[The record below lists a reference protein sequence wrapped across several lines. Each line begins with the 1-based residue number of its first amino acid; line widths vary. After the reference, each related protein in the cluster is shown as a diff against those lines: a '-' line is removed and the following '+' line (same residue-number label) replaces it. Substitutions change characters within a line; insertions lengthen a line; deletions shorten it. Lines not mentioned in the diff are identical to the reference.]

1 MIEFQTEKLKEVDQ
15 MKSKFIENISHELRT
30 PLTLIKGPIEQLLDN
45 DKVENRKK
53 IYKMIKRN
61 SERLHNLV
69 NEILDLSKLE
79 YGKMML
85 RAQKNDIVSF
95 VKMLA
100 LSFESLGKKKGIKI
114 SISSSSELIEV
125 YYDKEKIQKIIT
137 NLLSNAFKFTQERG
151 EVSVSI
157 EEVISEQKLYI
168 RISDSGIGLSEEELP
183 KIFDRFY
190 QVDNSSYEGTG
201 IGLSLTKELV
211 ELHHGEIS
219 VESTV
224 GKGTAV
230 TLSFSLGRKHL
241 QDEELIHDDSELVFK
256 EEKEN
261 KGFDLTS
268 SGKKGKPMILVVED
282 NEDIVDFI
290 ISILKN
296 DYKLFEAT
304 DGEDGYKKAVELVPD
319 LIVSD
324 IVMPKLTGDE
334 MCVRLKNNQI
344 TSHIPIILLTAKT
357 SSVDKING
365 LKIGADDYLIK
376 PFNEKELLARINN
389 LIVQRRNLREKY
401 LREAEIHPTEVAVTS
416 ADKKF
421 IEAVIQLVEKNI
433 SNTEFHVELMA
444 AELRMSR
451 IQLYRKFTSILGEK
465 PTDFIKKHRINRAA
479 SLIRKRFGNITDVA
493 YAVGFDN
500 LSYFSKC
507 FKQIY
512 NQSPLKY
519 EKNYQNNKKT

>member
-1 MIEFQTEKLKEVDQ
+1 
-15 MKSKFIENISHELRT
+15 
-30 PLTLIKGPIEQLLDN
+30 
-45 DKVENRKK
+45 
-53 IYKMIKRN
+53 
-61 SERLHNLV
+61 
-69 NEILDLSKLE
+69 
-79 YGKMML
+79 
-85 RAQKNDIVSF
+85 
-95 VKMLA
+95 
-100 LSFESLGKKKGIKI
+100 
-114 SISSSSELIEV
+114 
-125 YYDKEKIQKIIT
+125 
-137 NLLSNAFKFTQERG
+137 
-151 EVSVSI
+151 
-157 EEVISEQKLYI
+157 
-168 RISDSGIGLSEEELP
+168 
-183 KIFDRFY
+183 
-190 QVDNSSYEGTG
+190 
-201 IGLSLTKELV
+201 
-211 ELHHGEIS
+211 
-219 VESTV
+219 
-224 GKGTAV
+224 
-230 TLSFSLGRKHL
+230 
-241 QDEELIHDDSELVFK
+241 
-256 EEKEN
+256 
-261 KGFDLTS
+261 
-268 SGKKGKPMILVVED
+268 MILVVED
-282 NEDIVDFI
+282 NEDIKDFI

-296 DYKLFEAT
+296 DYKLFEST
-304 DGEDGYKKAVELVPD
+304 NGKDGYKKAVELVPD

-334 MCVRLKNNQI
+334 MCERLKNNQI

-357 SSVDKING
+357 SSMDKING

-479 SLIRKRFGNITDVA
+479 SLIRKRFGNMTDVA

-519 EKNYQNNKKT
+519 EKNYLNNKKK